1 MRRALYIIILTLL
14 PIISYAQS
22 IADLTKKAEIE
33 KNPLHIYSSIGFYHN
48 DLYIV
53 RKDND
58 KEGTYAYGV
67 VDNDGTVY
75 IPVEYDQIEFEKEG
89 REYKDNIYKCKK
101 KEKWGLVS
109 STNGILLPCEY
120 SSLEGNGIWRT
131 CKSGKYGYVQLNG
144 TSSITTLIPCI

>member
-1 MRRALYIIILTLL
+1 MRRALYIIILALL

-22 IADLTKKAEIE
+22 IADLTQKAEIE

-67 VDNDGTVY
+67 VDKDGTVY

-89 REYKDNIYKCKK
+89 REDKTIFINVRKK
-101 KEKWGLVS
+101 KNGDLSVLLMAHFCLVN
-109 STNGILLPCEY
+109 TVAL
-120 SSLEGNGIWRT
+120 
-131 CKSGKYGYVQLNG
+131 KG
-144 TSSITTLIPCI
+144 TEFGEHARVENMAMYN